1 MLFLAKRD
9 AKSSLVGG
17 ALLALAAYAA
27 YSALDLS
34 WRPPTSVWHFVEDGL
49 FGLAVLLAS
58 DASLHTLFSSLA
70 SGRYPPAFLR
80 LAEIF
85 DEQTPS
91 DWLAGGVLAGA
102 EELLFRGV
110 LVTGGIQYVGLGP
123 IAAAALAALA
133 FGLAHLL
140 LTRRLWAF
148 SIWAAWEGFLLG
160 LLYLAS
166 GSLGAVILAHGLH
179 DVLGFWFFHRSLK
192 RTQP

>member
-9 AKSSLVGG
+9 AKSSLIG
-17 ALLALAAYAA
+17 AALMALAAFAA
-27 YSALDLS
+27 YSTLDLS
-34 WRPPTSVWHFVEDGL
+34 WRPPASVWHFVGDGL
-49 FGLAVLLAS
+49 FGLAMLLAS
-58 DASLHTLFSSLA
+58 DASLHTMFSSLA
-70 SGRYPPAFLR
+70 SDRYPSAFLG
-80 LAEIF
+80 LAEVF
-85 DEQTPS
+85 AEQTPS

-110 LVTGGIQYVGLGP
+110 LVTGGIQVVGLGP

-140 LTRRLWAF
+140 VARRLWAF
-148 SIWAAWEGFLLG
+148 SIWATWEGFLLG

-179 DVLGFWFFHRSLK
+179 DVLGFWFFQRSLK
-192 RTQP
+192 RAQF